1 MFFHILKRDLK
12 RKKTMNFILLLFI
25 ILATMFLASS
35 ANNLVSVMGAVEHFM
50 EISKVPDFF
59 AIGLTDGGED
69 IVQDFIEENEQV
81 TESAIDI
88 GFDITN
94 KQITIVK
101 CQNEPEKTKYEKT
114 NTLILQKLPENFM
127 KIFPMEGEN
136 VSLKSG
142 EIAFPKL
149 EADANNLQVGDK
161 VRVKVGEVEQEY
173 KIAMIVK
180 DAVFGTSYMGMKRLF
195 ISEEDFAKYDEQEN
209 LVYVNTYNVNCK
221 DLDTFKEAFNKEWRE
236 CNFNLISVVDG
247 DTVEM
252 CYVMDMLMAGILI
265 IVSVCL
271 ILIAFMVL
279 RFTIVFTLQEDYKEI
294 GIMKAIGIKDRGI
307 KGLYLVKYLAISVLG
322 AIVGL
327 VCSFPFG
334 DMLLKSAIVNIKVEK
349 AEQNFFINVICA
361 VFIVGIVLLFC
372 YSSTNSLKKFSAM
385 DAIRNGSN
393 GERFKAKNH
402 LKLWKRKRMKPYF
415 YLAANDILSSMKRFG
430 ILAVT
435 FCLGTMLI
443 LLPLSAANTLKDDN
457 IVNLFS
463 LSRSDVYIDNG
474 RLEEYIAEKDESML
488 IEALAE
494 MDEEL
499 LKNGISAKTGA
510 DIGYVIPCY
519 AENPEESYSYY
530 VLQAVG
536 SWERHYT
543 LIEGKEPELE
553 NEVIITEI
561 TAEEMGVDIGD
572 SIYFEMDGEAKEFI
586 ITGTFQSMMNMGQ
599 GFRVSRSAKLS
610 AEYMAGIICMQAEAE
625 ELEPEEA
632 YEKIK
637 EVFPDYKILN
647 TREFLS
653 KMIGGIVEQ
662 IDVMMLCIV
671 VIVLIINSLITVLMM
686 KTIMTKERGDIAL
699 LKSVGFSNRSVKAWQ
714 VARILIVLVVA
725 ILAGTV
731 LSKLLAP
738 YTMGPIFAMMGANK
752 IELVFHPL
760 EAYVLYPALLLVV
773 TGVSAVLC
781 AGGVKKVDLRE
792 VNSME

>member
-12 RKKTMNFILLLFI
+12 RKKTMNFILVLFI

-35 ANNLVSVMGAVEHFM
+35 ANNLISVMGAVDHFM
-50 EISKVPDFF
+50 EISKVPDLF
-59 AIGLTDGGED
+59 AVGLTDGKED
-69 IVQDFIEENEQV
+69 IIQDYIEENEQV
-81 TESAIDI
+81 FEYGIET
-88 GFDITN
+88 GFN
-94 KQITIVK
+94 LANEQVTIVE
-101 CQNEPEKTKYEKT
+101 CQNEPDKTKYEKT
-114 NTLILQKLPENFM
+114 NTLLIQRIPDNFM
-127 KIFPMEGEN
+127 KIFPMEGET

-149 EADANNLQVGDK
+149 EADNNSLQVGDK
-161 VRVKVGEVEQEY
+161 ISIKIGDVEQEF
-173 KIAMIVK
+173 KIAVIVK
-180 DAVFGTSYMGMKRLF
+180 DAVFGTPYMGMKRLF
-195 ISEEDFAKYDEQEN
+195 ISDEDFEKYKAQEN

-221 DLDTFKEAFNKEWRE
+221 DVKVFHADFNKEWQKN
-236 CNFNLISVVDG
+236 NFNVISVVDG

-252 CYVMDMLMAGILI
+252 CYVMDMLIAGILI
-265 IVSVCL
+265 IVSICL
-271 ILIAFMVL
+271 ILIAFLVL

-294 GIMKAIGIKDRGI
+294 GIMKAIGIRDRGI
-307 KGLYLVKYLAISVLG
+307 KGLYLVKYLAISVFG

-334 DMLLKSAIVNIKVEK
+334 DMLLKSAIVNIKVDK
-349 AEQNFFINVICA
+349 AEQNFLINAVCA

-372 YSSTNSLKKFSAM
+372 YSSTSSLKKFSAM

-402 LKLWKRKRMKPYF
+402 LKLWKTKRMNPYL
-415 YLAANDILSSMKRFG
+415 YLAVNDILSSMKRFG

-443 LLPLSAANTLKDDN
+443 LLPLSAASTLKDDN

-474 RLEEYIAEKDESML
+474 KLEEYVANKDERIL
-488 IEALAE
+488 LEALEE
-494 MDEEL
+494 MEEEL
-499 LKNGISAKTGA
+499 LNHGISAKAGA
-510 DIGYVIPCY
+510 DIGYVITCY
-519 AENPEESYSYY
+519 TEDPEDNSSYY

-536 SWERHYT
+536 NWERHYA

-553 NEVIITEI
+553 NEVIITDI
-561 TAEEMGVDIGD
+561 SAKAMGVSVGD
-572 SIYFEMDGEAKEFI
+572 SVYFNMNGEAREFI
-586 ITGTFQSMMNMGQ
+586 ITGTFQSMMNMGH
-599 GFRVSRSAKLS
+599 GFRVSKSAELDP
-610 AEYMAGIICMQAEAE
+610 EYMAGIFCLQAEAE

-637 EVFPDYKILN
+637 EVFPDYKVLN

-653 KMIGGIVEQ
+653 KMIGEVIEQ
-662 IDVMMLCIV
+662 IDVMMLCITA
-671 VIVLIINSLITVLMM
+671 IVLIINSLITVLMM

-699 LKSVGFSNRSVKAWQ
+699 LKSVGFANRSVKAWQ

-725 ILAGTV
+725 IVAGTI
-731 LSKLLAP
+731 LSKVLAP

-752 IELVFHPL
+752 IELVMNPL
-760 EAYVLYPALLLVV
+760 EAYVLYPLLILVV
-773 TGVSAVLC
+773 TGVSAVIC

-792 VNSME
+792 VNTME